1 MINKKNIITYLK
13 VLKISLK
20 WITQCLHH
28 SKIKKETQNI
38 FRVQIKSIYSSISK
52 KRWKKILDLEDQQ
65 LQENSNLQLEHKTA
79 FLITKIKLII
89 YLAKFIAIKYF
100 QEIKSLRKRNLISIK
115 IILSHQIIW
124 FLKVIVQIRISI
136 YK

>member
-20 WITQCLHH
+20 WITQCLYH

-38 FRVQIKSIYSSISK
+38 FRVQIKLIYSSISK

-65 LQENSNLQLEHKTA
+65 LQENSNLQQEHKTA
-79 FLITKIKLII
+79 VLITKIKLII

>member
-1 MINKKNIITYLK
+1 MINQKNIITYLK

-20 WITQCLHH
+20 WIIQCLFH
-28 SKIKKETQNI
+28 SKIKKVIQNI
-38 FRVQIKSIYSSISK
+38 FTVQTKMIYSSISK

-65 LQENSNLQLEHKTA
+65 LQENSNLHLEHKTA
-79 FLITKIKLII
+79 VLITKIKLII

-124 FLKVIVQIRISI
+124 YLKVIVRIRISI